1 MSIVAAELSG
11 LRKSISGLTARRELC
26 QSEVG
31 RFQREADQFYSSVV
45 EMEQVLKLLQGFAD
59 RLQTVVQ
66 EDVSKFVSD
75 GLKAVFGDEKDY
87 KLEFGLRNNQVVANM
102 TLNDLPLNDTAGVF
116 SQSGGVLHVVSW
128 LLRLWVVLRLSQLGL
143 VDRVIFMDEPFG
155 WVSPE
160 YLSKVTELMVN
171 LSRSLGVQHIYI
183 TREPL
188 LIEGSDLSYVITKND
203 GEVVAT
209 RAGEEG

>member
-1 MSIVAAELSG
+1 MSIVQQELVG
-11 LRKSISGLTARRELC
+11 LRRSVSGLTARHELC
-26 QSEVG
+26 LSEVSRLDKEVVG
-31 RFQREADQFYSSVV
+31 IYRSVV
-45 EMEQVLKLLQGFAD
+45 EQEQVLNLLQGFAD

-75 GLKAVFGDEKDY
+75 GLKAVFGDEKEY
-87 KLEFGLRNNQVVANM
+87 KLEFGLRSNQVVANM
-102 TLNDLPLNDTAGVF
+102 VLNDLPLNDTAGVF

-155 WVSPE
+155 WVSPV
-160 YLSKVTELMVN
+160 YLRNVTNLMVN
-171 LSRSLGVQHIYI
+171 LSRRLGVQHIYI

-188 LIEGSDLSYVITKND
+188 LIEGSDLAYTIDKVG

-209 RAGEEG
+209 RAGEDS